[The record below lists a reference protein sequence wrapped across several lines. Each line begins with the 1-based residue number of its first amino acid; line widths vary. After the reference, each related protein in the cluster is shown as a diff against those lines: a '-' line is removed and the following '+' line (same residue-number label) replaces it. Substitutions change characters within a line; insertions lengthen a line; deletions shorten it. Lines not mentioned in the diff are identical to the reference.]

1 MRDAG
6 REGAGRSEA
15 FRLEQRIEHL
25 AALSNVAQ
33 DHLDELFFAEGDE
46 RGVDVEKKRP
56 DWKFRS
62 LGRSLAENG
71 LEAFDNALTLLLGDQ
86 IREAISDDLMLRL
99 ALLRFHFVESER
111 GRVEPGHDPRVRLD
125 FVHRVRRMIDGVAIF
140 LFRL

>member
-6 REGAGRSEA
+6 REGACGGEA
-15 FRLEQRIEHL
+15 FRLEQRVEHL
-25 AALSNVAQ
+25 AAMSNVAQ

-71 LEAFDNALTLLLGDQ
+71 LEAFDDALTLLLRDQ
-86 IREAISDDLMLRL
+86 IREPISNNLMRRTV
-99 ALLRFHFVESER
+99 LL
-111 GRVEPGHDPRVRLD
+111 
-125 FVHRVRRMIDGVAIF
+125 
-140 LFRL
+140 